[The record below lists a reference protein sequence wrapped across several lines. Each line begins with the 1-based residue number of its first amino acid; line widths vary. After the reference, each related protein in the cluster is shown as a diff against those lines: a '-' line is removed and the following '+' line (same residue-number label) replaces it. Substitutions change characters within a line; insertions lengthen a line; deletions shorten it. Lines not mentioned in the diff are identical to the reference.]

1 MTADYIADIWPGI
14 SVAPLSIA
22 SAKKS
27 LQGEPSGERRR
38 SVWWSLALVV
48 LLLCGM
54 VTAETLVTTEL
65 IQWVKQKYGEPAAV
79 RMQEWQALMEGGR
92 NKSEKAK
99 LTLVNDFFNQLT
111 YWSDLNIWGKSDYWA
126 TPLEVIGRGRADCED
141 YSIAKYFTLRE
152 MGVPDDKMRIMYVKA
167 LELNQAHMVL
177 TYYPEEASV
186 PLVLDNINGKIL
198 SADKRGDL
206 APVYSFN
213 AEGLWLAKNRG
224 RGQRVGS
231 SSRISLWQDL
241 KARMATEAAQ

>member
-1 MTADYIADIWPGI
+1 M
-14 SVAPLSIA
+14 VA
-22 SAKKS
+22 
-27 LQGEPSGERRR
+27 
-38 SVWWSLALVV
+38 
-48 LLLCGM
+48 
-54 VTAETLVTTEL
+54 AENLVTTEL

-92 NKSEKAK
+92 DKSERAK
-99 LTLVNDFFNQLT
+99 LILVNDFFNQLT
-111 YWSDLNIWGKSDYWA
+111 YRSDLNIWGKSDYWA
-126 TPLEVIGRGRADCED
+126 TPLEAIGRGQADCED

-186 PLVLDNINGKIL
+186 PLVLDNINDKIL

-224 RGQRVGS
+224 RGQKVGS

-241 KARMATEAAQ
+241 KARMAKEAAQ